1 MYPRPF
7 SKKVIFVTN
16 GSEPLTSAEAI
27 ARARA
32 LVPVLAERAA
42 KTETLRRLPDETFAD
57 LVESGLLGISQP
69 RRFGGSELA
78 LTDAFGIINLIAQ
91 GCGSVGWTYALLSAH
106 GWFLA
111 QFPERAQQEV
121 WEADPRATMSTSFS
135 GGPGPEVVDGG
146 FRISEGRWRFST
158 GVHHAPWV
166 ALLAPVPGEDGLPD
180 MRFLL
185 IPRGEIEIVD
195 DWRSAGLAGTGSCSI
210 VAQDIFVPDHRTL
223 RMSDLLDGTAP
234 GRDVNKGPL
243 YQFPLVGCWHVFLS
257 APATG
262 IARAAMDAWIARTK
276 SRVHPFTRAP
286 LAADPVGLVR
296 LGGAA
301 AKIEA
306 AETLIRHAAEAVTAE
321 ILASGTVSPETRV
334 RGRRD
339 HAFGIRLCVEAV
351 EELFLAAGASALD
364 ENSPIQRH
372 WRDVH
377 AVAEHVANNLDTNLG
392 AWGEWALGLGDG
404 LRFG

>member
-1 MYPRPF
+1 M
-7 SKKVIFVTN
+7 TN
-16 GSEPLTSAEAI
+16 GSGPLTSAEAI

-69 RRFGGSELA
+69 RRFGGSELTLA
-78 LTDAFGIINLIAQ
+78 DAFDVINLLSQ
-91 GCGSVGWTYALLSAH
+91 GCGSTGWTYALLAAH

-111 QFPERAQQEV
+111 QFPEQAQQEV
-121 WEADPRATMSTSFS
+121 WEANPKATMSTSFS
-135 GGPGPEVVDGG
+135 GGPGPEVIDGG

-158 GVHHAPWV
+158 GVHHADWI
-166 ALLAPVPGEDGLPD
+166 ALLAPIPQEDTSHPD

-185 IPRGEIEIVD
+185 MPRSEIEIIE
-195 DWRSAGLAGTGSCSI
+195 DWRSAGLAGSGSCSI
-210 VAQDIFVPDHRTL
+210 VARDIFVPSYRTL
-223 RMSDLLDGTAP
+223 RMQELLDATAP
-234 GRDVNKGPL
+234 GRAVNDGPL
-243 YQFPLVGCWHVFLS
+243 YKFPLVGCWHVFLS

-276 SRVHPFTRAP
+276 SRVHPFTQVP
-286 LAADPVGLVR
+286 LVADPVGLVR

-301 AKIEA
+301 TRIET
-306 AETLIRHAAEAVTAE
+306 AEMLIRRACESTTADV
-321 ILASGTVSPETRV
+321 LATGAVSPEIQV

-339 HAFGIRLCVEAV
+339 HVFAIRLCVEAV
-351 EELFLAAGASALD
+351 EELFLAAGASSLD
-364 ENSPIQRH
+364 ESSPIQRN

-377 AVAEHVANNLDTNLG
+377 GVAQHVANNLDSNLG